1 MRLILVASFLFTI
14 FDSRLNTY
22 LSTEHNKID
31 LKVVLSNFATRV
43 LTGVIF
49 VAVLL
54 CSILFNQYIFLIAF
68 AIIEALA
75 LSEFYG
81 LIKKTRKINVNIF
94 LNIAGGILLFGSSF
108 FYFSEIYQSTL
119 ILIPYILYL
128 LVIFISALYQK
139 ENDALKTLAYS
150 FLGQMYIAIPF
161 SLLNYLAFSYGNSF
175 SYHYIFLLSLFIF
188 IWVNDSFAYLTGSKF
203 GKHRLFERISP
214 KKSWE
219 GSVGGAVFTLVA
231 SFVLAHFYTEV
242 SLICWIGY
250 ALVVII
256 FGTFGDLIE
265 SLFKR
270 TIGVKDSGNTL
281 PGHGGILDRF
291 DSMIFSIPALFIYL
305 NLIIILEL

>member
-94 LNIAGGILLFGSSF
+94 LNITGGILLFGSSF

-219 GSVGGAVFTLVA
+219 GSVGGAVFTLLA